1 MVGFK
6 LKGLDMVTGFFYSYD
21 FVFAYLR
28 LAEADK
34 SDETGGG
41 LVAGWLGLEFIDSFN
56 LCLNCS
62 IFGCAKMIYT
72 FCFVLELPKI
82 LEVPDG
88 VCYFWVLF
96 GFSYGFDTLMVLVL
110 GFHFVC

>member
-1 MVGFK
+1 MVI
-6 LKGLDMVTGFFYSYD
+6 GFFYSYD

-28 LAEADK
+28 LAEADE
-34 SDETGGG
+34 SNERGGE

-72 FCFVLELPKI
+72 FCSVLELPKI

-88 VCYFWVLF
+88 GMLFLGSIWV
-96 GFSYGFDTLMVLVL
+96 
-110 GFHFVC
+110 